1 MPLLPQLHQY
11 PELQV
16 SFISTLFSASKSP
29 VLQVSSI
36 SNTRKNL
43 VFVCIRG
50 EASEILIQDGI
61 RGEALY
67 MLFYICYK
75 YNIRYNIIR
84 QCTKKEIYIIISHN
98 GIFIDYD
105 IHSVNDFNQVILG
118 SSDCYYMHQ
127 VTGPHPVRT

>member
-16 SFISTLFSASKSP
+16 SFISTLFSASKYP

-67 MLFYICYK
+67 MLFYM
-75 YNIRYNIIR
+75 
-84 QCTKKEIYIIISHN
+84 
-98 GIFIDYD
+98 
-105 IHSVNDFNQVILG
+105 L
-118 SSDCYYMHQ
+118 
-127 VTGPHPVRT
+127 